1 LTVKRCPTCNQT
13 FTEAHLS
20 FCIDDG
26 TPLVPVDADAAADP
40 AADEATVVRS
50 AAASDSYSSGS
61 ADSHGRASESPV
73 PAYQR
78 PGSYVPP
85 DYKPQQG
92 KRKTWPWLLGL
103 LVIVLVI
110 FAGLGIAAALL
121 VPRSSVLRSANR
133 NNSNV
138 YVVPNNSNSNRGN
151 SNENMNSSDWNENL
165 NSNSNDDVTKPA
177 PIDQAQVL
185 SDLTALEHEWTVAN
199 INADKKK
206 LNRILADDYVA
217 TLPNG
222 NLQGKA
228 EYLRTAERD
237 DATQKWAFEDL
248 KVSLRGDRATL
259 TGVLQLEVRNE
270 RGQNHSLAYRFIDK
284 FVWRDGRWQ
293 ATASEVQQVKRE
305 GISA

>member
-1 LTVKRCPTCNQT
+1 MKRCPTCKQT
-13 FTEAHLS
+13 FTEDHLS

-26 TPLVPVDADAAADP
+26 TPLVTVDVDAAGA

-50 AAASDSYSSGS
+50 PAASDSGSSTS
-61 ADSHGRASESPV
+61 ADSYGRASESPI

-85 DYKPQQG
+85 DYNQQQG
-92 KRKTWPWLLGL
+92 KRRTWPWLLGL
-103 LVIVLVI
+103 LVILLVV
-110 FAGLGIAAALL
+110 FAGLGIAAVLLIPKAAL
-121 VPRSSVLRSANR
+121 LRSANS

-138 YVVPNNSNSNRGN
+138 YTVPNNSNSNRGN
-151 SNENMNSSDWNENL
+151 SNANSNSSDWNENL
-165 NSNSNDDVTKPA
+165 NSNANDDVTKPA
-177 PIDQAQVL
+177 PTDEAQVL
-185 SDLTALEHEWTVAN
+185 AELTELEHEWTVAN

-206 LNRILADDYVA
+206 LNRILADDYVG

-222 NLQGKA
+222 KLQGKA
-228 EYLRTAERD
+228 EYLQTAERD

-248 KVSLRGDRATL
+248 KVSLRGDRATM

-270 RGQNHSLAYRFIDK
+270 RGENQSFAFRFIDK

-293 ATASEVQQVKRE
+293 ATASEVQQVKQT
-305 GISA
+305 GVSA

>member
-1 LTVKRCPTCNQT
+1 MKRCPTCNQT
-13 FTEAHLS
+13 FTEDHLS

-26 TPLVPVDADAAADP
+26 TPLVPVDVD

-50 AAASDSYSSGS
+50 SAASGSGSSGS
-61 ADSHGRASESPV
+61 ADSYGGAADSSV

-85 DYKPQQG
+85 DYNQQPG

-103 LVIVLVI
+103 LVIVVVV
-110 FAGLGIAAALL
+110 FAGLGIAAVLL
-121 VPRSSVLRSANR
+121 IPKTSVLKSANS
-133 NNSNV
+133 NNANV
-138 YVVPNNSNSNRGN
+138 YVVPNNSNSNQGN
-151 SNENMNSSDWNENL
+151 ANANSNSSDWNENA
-165 NSNSNDDVTKPA
+165 NSNSSDDVTKPV
-177 PIDQAQVL
+177 PTGEAQVL
-185 SDLTALEHEWTVAN
+185 SDLTTLEHEWTVAN

-206 LNRILADDYVA
+206 LNHILADDYVA

-248 KVSLRGDRATL
+248 KVTLRGDRATL

-270 RGQNHSLAYRFIDK
+270 RGQNQSLAFRFIDK

>member
-1 LTVKRCPTCNQT
+1 MKRCPTCNQS
-13 FTEAHLS
+13 FTEDHLT
-20 FCIDDG
+20 FCLDDG
-26 TPLVPVDADAAADP
+26 TPLVPVDVDAPADS

-50 AAASDSYSSGS
+50 SSASDSHSSGPS
-61 ADSHGRASESPV
+61 GSYERGSESPV

-85 DYKPQQG
+85 DYNSQQG
-92 KRKTWPWLLGL
+92 KRRTWPWLLGL
-103 LVIVLVI
+103 LVIVLVV

-121 VPRSSVLRSANR
+121 IPKSTMLRSANS

-138 YVVPNNSNSNRGN
+138 YVVPNNSNANRGN
-151 SNENMNSSDWNENL
+151 SNANSNSSDWNANL
-165 NSNSNDDVTKPA
+165 NSNANDDVTKPA
-177 PIDQAQVL
+177 PTDEAQVL
-185 SDLTALEHEWTVAN
+185 SELTELEREWTVAN

-206 LNRILADDYVA
+206 LNHILADDYVG

-237 DATQKWAFEDL
+237 DATRKWAFEGL
-248 KVSLRGDRATL
+248 KVILRGDRATL
-259 TGVLQLEVRNE
+259 TGVLQMEVLNE
-270 RGQNHSLAYRFIDK
+270 RGQNQSFAFRFIDK

-293 ATASEVQQVKRE
+293 ATASEVQPVKRE
-305 GISA
+305 GVSA